1 LRRGLPGQSAAER
14 GRRPGRHWPGAFSRD
29 VLLLVCATALFTV
42 LVKAFIAQAFLIP
55 SGSME
60 QTLRPGERVLVNKL
74 VYRIRGVQRGD
85 IVVFSGTGSWGPS
98 PAPSANP
105 VLRWY
110 HDTLT
115 ATGLATSGTDYIKR
129 VVGLPGD
136 HVACCDAWGR
146 ITVNGVPLREDSYLY
161 PGERPSRERFSVTVP
176 PGRLWVMGDHRMDSA
191 DSRDHTDDPGEGTIP
206 ESAVVGRAFLV
217 IWPLSQVHSL
227 RIPGTFAQPTLGR
240 GASSDAMSLRV
251 DAAGPRIG
259 QARPAAGQR
268 PRRRAVGAALG
279 SSQ

>member
-1 LRRGLPGQSAAER
+1 
-14 GRRPGRHWPGAFSRD
+14 
-29 VLLLVCATALFTV
+29 VLLLVCATALLTV

-60 QTLRPGERVLVNKL
+60 PTVRPWERVLVNKL
-74 VYRIRGVQRGD
+74 VYRIRGFRRGD

-98 PAPSANP
+98 PAASANP
-105 VLRWY
+105 AVRWY
-110 HDTLT
+110 HDALT

-129 VVGLPGD
+129 VIGLPGD
-136 HVACCDAWGR
+136 HVACCDARGR
-146 ITVNGVPLREDSYLY
+146 VTVNGVPLREDGYLY

-176 PGRLWVMGDHRMDSA
+176 PGRLWVMGDHRVDSV
-191 DSRDHTDDPGEGTIP
+191 DSRGHTDDPGEGTIP